1 LDIGSGAQTEFANI
15 FSPTALERVC
25 CHVVFSKKHSKK
37 THHPKEKRTMA
48 DQAALRVIGFT
59 LSAITAL
66 VALMAVV
73 TTNLGAL

>member
-1 LDIGSGAQTEFANI
+1 
-15 FSPTALERVC
+15 
-25 CHVVFSKKHSKK
+25 
-37 THHPKEKRTMA
+37 MA